1 MDERNK
7 PRIIAAAI
15 TLLLAV
21 ITVAWLILCSLDAA
35 GKAKREWPPEKHSEI
50 ILDEI
55 DEEQFVP
62 LYAAAG
68 DNLLEPVQDDGP
80 GASDT
85 QSDTPTN
92 LANDITDEAASEGV
106 NTNLT
111 TSETPSPASKPKT
124 EKPGNSRPKESEEA
138 ARTKRQQRAAKNIS
152 DRLDN
157 RFSRQGKKNGTVNE
171 TETDGNKAS
180 EGSSAG
186 SGVSMTASV
195 DQRPNSS
202 KLGTIMIR
210 CTVLPDGSVSPNS
223 VHINVAGC
231 SGKAGADDGLRAKCV
246 EAAKKCRFA
255 RIAGKSDNRDGTI
268 IFRWE

>member
-7 PRIIAAAI
+7 PRLIAAAI
-15 TLLLAV
+15 TLLLIV
-21 ITVAWLILCSLDAA
+21 ITVVWLILCSLDAA

-50 ILDEI
+50 ILDKVA
-55 DEEQFVP
+55 EEEFVP

-68 DNLLEPVQDDGP
+68 DNILEPVQDDSP
-80 GASDT
+80 GASDA
-85 QSDTPTN
+85 QSDEPTN

-111 TSETPSPASKPKT
+111 TSTNLSPTSKTKT
-124 EKPGNSRPKESEEA
+124 EKPGNSRPKESEET
-138 ARTKRQQRAAKNIS
+138 ARAKRQQRAAKNIS

-157 RFSRQGKKNGTVNE
+157 RFSGQGKKNGTVNE
-171 TETDGNKAS
+171 AETDGNKAS
-180 EGSSAG
+180 EGSSGG

-195 DQRPNSS
+195 DQRPKSS

-223 VHINVAGC
+223 VHIHVAGC
-231 SGKAGADDGLRAKCV
+231 SGKAGADDSLRAKCV
-246 EAAKKCRFA
+246 EAAKRCRFA